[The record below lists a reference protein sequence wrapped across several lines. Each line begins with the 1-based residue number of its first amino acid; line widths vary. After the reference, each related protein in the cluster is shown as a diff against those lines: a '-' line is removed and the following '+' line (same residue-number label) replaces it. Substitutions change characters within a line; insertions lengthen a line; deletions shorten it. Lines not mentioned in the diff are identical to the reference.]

1 MGSRAEN
8 AHCVGDSSVRL
19 KGRSGC
25 RGLRDCP
32 PVPAHTDL
40 DGTGVLPAA
49 GPGGHPQARLYR
61 AGAPAAA
68 ATSSGCRRLGQTIIW
83 APAPPP
89 HNMSAEAAGEPRRT
103 GPSTAGAAAA
113 AGAGAAAE
121 AGAALTVVS
130 LQAGKEACRKLIPAR
145 FAPPEVSPP
154 GPTLPPPRI
163 SGCAPRP
170 APTRRAGGGN
180 RGAPG
185 APGAQPAA
193 SVRRFCGQALGELA
207 GPVQGCVGRRA
218 TEGHVAEEPW
228 S

>member
-1 MGSRAEN
+1 M
-8 AHCVGDSSVRL
+8 RL

-154 GPTLPPPRI
+154 RSHPPSSTDFRVCSPPCPHEAGGRREPRCSRC
-163 SGCAPRP
+163 SGCSARSFRP
-170 APTRRAGGGN
+170 AFLRSGPRGACWPCAGLRGQKSHRGPRGGG
-180 RGAPG
+180 
-185 APGAQPAA
+185 
-193 SVRRFCGQALGELA
+193 ALVVTTEL
-207 GPVQGCVGRRA
+207 PFPPSLHL
-218 TEGHVAEEPW
+218 GH
-228 S
+228 